1 MKSTQNALYSKC
13 LELQHQQDWCTWWDY
28 AMCVCVCVRKLLFPQ
43 PNNTSLLVL
52 YCSFTLYKCNVKHAN
67 NNQKMNPMKNIETG
81 KQFRAY
87 LHNILK
93 ILVQSRSNICFNIS
107 IIHRRYMMLLLQPVQ
122 RKKAGFKN
130 PNNPANGEE
139 KFSQSVNN

>member
-1 MKSTQNALYSKC
+1 
-13 LELQHQQDWCTWWDY
+13 
-28 AMCVCVCVRKLLFPQ
+28 
-43 PNNTSLLVL
+43 
-52 YCSFTLYKCNVKHAN
+52 
-67 NNQKMNPMKNIETG
+67 MNPMKNIETG

-122 RKKAGFKN
+122 RKKTGFKN
-130 PNNPANGEE
+130 PNNPENGEE